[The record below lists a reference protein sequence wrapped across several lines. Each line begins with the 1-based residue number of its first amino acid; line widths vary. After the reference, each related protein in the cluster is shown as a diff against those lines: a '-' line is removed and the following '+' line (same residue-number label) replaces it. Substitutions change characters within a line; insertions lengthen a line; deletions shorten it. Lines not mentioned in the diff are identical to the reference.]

1 MDPGG
6 ATLLCSHSDKCVRIF
21 DSQSGEL
28 LAKGTGHSE
37 VITGLVLTPTCNQ
50 LISVSGDSCIFVWQL
65 PADVSRAIRRKAAA
79 FARPSAPPLPPSLMP
94 LPPAIMPPPP
104 GTRAVA
110 EPVPQKRAENDA
122 SLVGKASFSFPVPE
136 SVAQEMEL
144 ATPPAPKGPPGRKTE
159 LNHEEDPGSIDFK
172 MSVSKLPFWAQPKGA
187 GAAGAKGASRPAFM
201 EGESKW
207 AEVWEASANR
217 QTD

>member
-28 LAKGTGHSE
+28 LAKGIGHSE

-65 PADVSRAIRRKAAA
+65 PADVSRAIRKKAAA

-94 LPPAIMPPPP
+94 LPPALIPP

-110 EPVPQKRAENDA
+110 EAVPQQRAEDDA

-144 ATPPAPKGPPGRKTE
+144 ATPPAPKGPPGEKAE
-159 LNHEEDPGSIDFK
+159 LISEEDLGSIDFK
-172 MSVSKLPFWAQPKGA
+172 MSVSKLPSWAQPKGA
-187 GAAGAKGASRPAFM
+187 GAAVAKGAGRPAFVV
-201 EGESKW
+201 GESKW
-207 AEVWEASANR
+207 AEVREASA
-217 QTD
+217 T